1 MRDHPHP
8 SITGTPGET
17 ASLSDPIESLHSFEV
32 YLARRE
38 PVLHAFV
45 PEEGSMKR
53 LETEMK
59 ALFDRY
65 PGAAQRPPLF
75 GVLVGVKDIFH
86 VDGFPTT
93 AGSRLPPEELS
104 AAESAAVAAL
114 RAAGA
119 LVAGKTHTTEFAY
132 FAPGPTRNPHNP
144 DHTPGGS
151 SSGSAAAVA
160 ARALPLAL
168 GTQTIGSIIRPAAYC
183 GVVGFKPSYDR
194 ISRGGVIPLAPSVDH
209 VGFFAANVDW
219 AARAAGVLCRGWS
232 PVAEQGRRPV
242 LGVPEGP
249 YLRRASPEGLVLFRE
264 ACERLAQ
271 AGYQV
276 RSVAALEDFDAV
288 CERHN
293 LIVAAEAARVHKKWY
308 AQYGR
313 LYHPRTAAL
322 IERGLGIP
330 EVKLARDL
338 LGRSMLRDELEA
350 CMARHGIDLWVSPA
364 ATGPA
369 PRGLENTG
377 DPVMNLPW
385 TYAGLPALNLPA
397 GKTLAGLP
405 VGLQVTSRW
414 YQDEALLAWGLEMER
429 VLAQG

>member
-1 MRDHPHP
+1 LQGFRD
-8 SITGTPGET
+8 
-17 ASLSDPIESLHSFEV
+17 

-38 PVLHAFV
+38 PVLQAFV
-45 PEEGSMKR
+45 PEEGRMER
-53 LETEMK
+53 LTTEMTD
-59 ALFDRY
+59 LFDLY
-65 PGAAQRPPLF
+65 PDPDERPPLF

-86 VDGFPTT
+86 VDRFPTS
-93 AGSRLPPEELS
+93 AGSRLPPEEL
-104 AAESAAVAAL
+104 AGAESAAVAAL
-114 RAAGA
+114 KAAGA

-160 ARALPLAL
+160 AGACPLAL

-183 GVVGFKPSYDR
+183 GVVGYKPSYDR

-219 AARAAGVLCRGWS
+219 AVRAAGVLCRAWS
-232 PVAEQGRRPV
+232 PVAVQGRKPV

-249 YLRRASPEGLVLFRE
+249 YLQRVSPEGLACFRE

-271 AGYQV
+271 SGYQV
-276 RSVAALEDFDAV
+276 RSVAAFEDFDAI

-308 AQYGR
+308 AQYGPR
-313 LYHPRTAAL
+313 YHPRTAEL
-322 IERGLGIP
+322 IERGQGVP
-330 EVKLARDL
+330 EVALARDL
-338 LGRSMLRDELEA
+338 LGRSVLRDRLETR
-350 CMARHGIDLWVSPA
+350 MARHGIDLWVSPA

-369 PRGLENTG
+369 PRGLGSTG

-397 GKTLAGLP
+397 GKTPAGLP
-405 VGLQVTSRW
+405 IGLQIAARW
-414 YQDEALLAWGLEMER
+414 YQDEALLVWGSEMER
-429 VLAQG
+429 ALAWE

>member
-8 SITGTPGET
+8 SITGNPGEK
-17 ASLSDPIESLHSFEV
+17 ADLSDPLESLHSFED
-32 YLARRE
+32 YLVRRE
-38 PVLHAFV
+38 PILHAFI
-45 PEEGSMKR
+45 PEEGHVER
-53 LETEMK
+53 LETGMK

-65 PGAAQRPPLF
+65 PDPERRPILF

-86 VDGFPTT
+86 VAGFPTA
-93 AGSRLPPEELS
+93 AGSRLPPEELVG
-104 AAESAAVAAL
+104 AESAAVAAL
-114 RAAGA
+114 KAAGA

-132 FAPGPTRNPHNP
+132 FAPGPTRNPYNP

-160 ARALPLAL
+160 AGACPLAM

-232 PVAEQGRRPV
+232 PVAVQGRRPV

-249 YLRRASPEGLVLFRE
+249 YLRRASPEGLAFFRE

-276 RSVAALEDFDAV
+276 RFVAAFEDFEAIY
-288 CERHN
+288 ERHN

-308 AQYGR
+308 AQYGP

-322 IERGLGIP
+322 IERGLGAGAHAGQQP
-330 EVKLARDL
+330 AGDGLYVFW
-338 LGRSMLRDELEA
+338 LEDHQRA
-350 CMARHGIDLWVSPA
+350 GA
-364 ATGPA
+364 AAEDPDHQRLVYLPGPA
-369 PRGLENTG
+369 LY
-377 DPVMNLPW
+377 L
-385 TYAGLPALNLPA
+385 
-397 GKTLAGLP
+397 
-405 VGLQVTSRW
+405 
-414 YQDEALLAWGLEMER
+414 
-429 VLAQG
+429 